1 MAEAVENSDVLGAL
15 QPTTSISSAALASKF
30 LHTAWDPEKGS
41 DWAKEKPTE
50 QCYLRIKR

>member
-15 QPTTSISSAALASKF
+15 QPTASISSAALASKF
-30 LHTAWDPEKGS
+30 LHPAWDPEKGS